1 VRLLPPLLAALVL
14 AAGARADEPQASY
27 VPAPEPSARP
37 GDAVKRFP
45 RTERER
51 LPRPPDVWSLLR
63 EVPGVVL
70 DRVNVGGSETGL
82 QSIAVA
88 GGDTGAGAVF
98 TIDGVDVTDP
108 AALGSVTVFPDLDL
122 AGDVQVRT
130 RSQDVRVRTAGVRV
144 DVAMPRPDS
153 GSRGAVHARGG
164 FDALQSD
171 HLPDALAGRPFFRN
185 RTDRLLEL
193 GAEARGSLSGGI
205 TLWAGVSRNALRQE
219 TFTEHEES
227 LSVTTFT
234 AKLRRQTNRTALS
247 LLALRNEKVHE
258 GRDTGLTTSPEAR
271 WRQSGPNH
279 LLSLEG
285 ERAFGGWS
293 ALARAS
299 YLDGGFR
306 LDGAGGPDANVLEDF
321 RGVLRGSYY
330 AFRSDRP
337 RLEATVEARGTRR
350 ALGFFH
356 QWLAGAGYRR
366 SAVHTT
372 LQWPGDQVLALE
384 RQSVFFRTFGLTGF
398 ALPYRD
404 QDGRTVHDGASLFVQ
419 DELDR
424 GRWSVSL
431 GARFDRQTGRSR
443 ASSVPAHPLFPE
455 LLPAVAFG
463 GNDARFTWTD
473 VLPRASVAHAFDG
486 WSLRASYAAYGP
498 WLGAGDAAFDNPIGR
513 EAASVTFY
521 WLDRNGDHA
530 VQPDEL
536 DRVNGRL
543 GASGMNPRD
552 PASAVSPHAIDPGYR
567 SPRTHE
573 VSGALEADG
582 PFGVRATLAGS
593 WRRHG
598 RLRWTPLRNLATAD
612 YSIRGAV
619 AGTLFGDEYSVGF
632 YAPASESKIVPGN
645 GRLLANRD
653 GYRQESGTVEL
664 TLHGQPGRRVA
675 WTAWAAWMD
684 WREYFEDRAVAVQD
698 PTPLE
703 DAPLQDAG
711 RVIVRAGGFG
721 RGDLFVQ
728 ARWNAGASVEAALW
742 RGFRGALLV
751 NARDGF
757 PIPYFQVGNSGDV
770 TGAAKNVLVAPAVD
784 SHRLPAVVL
793 LDARL
798 SRAFAVGSGTLTATA
813 DAFNLLDRATALQV
827 SRDVELP
834 VFARP
839 RELMRPRIVRLG
851 LAYSF

>member
-1 VRLLPPLLAALVL
+1 MLR
-14 AAGARADEPQASY
+14 S
-27 VPAPEPSARP
+27 P
-37 GDAVKRFP
+37 G
-45 RTERER
+45 
-51 LPRPPDVWSLLR
+51 
-63 EVPGVVL
+63 
-70 DRVNVGGSETGL
+70 
-82 QSIAVA
+82 
-88 GGDTGAGAVF
+88 
-98 TIDGVDVTDP
+98 
-108 AALGSVTVFPDLDL
+108 
-122 AGDVQVRT
+122 
-130 RSQDVRVRTAGVRV
+130 
-144 DVAMPRPDS
+144 M
-153 GSRGAVHARGG
+153 RGAAHARGAL
-164 FDALQSD
+164 DALQSD
-171 HLPDALAGRPFFRN
+171 NLPDALAGRPFFRN

-193 GAEARGSLSGGI
+193 GASASHAFPGRIVAWG
-205 TLWAGVSRNALRQE
+205 GVSRDALRQDA
-219 TFTEHEES
+219 FTEHEES

-234 AKLRRQTNRTALS
+234 AHARRETDRTVLS
-247 LLALRNEKVHE
+247 LLALRNEKVHD

-271 WRQSGPNH
+271 WRQSAPNH

-285 ERAFGGWS
+285 QRGFGGWTG
-293 ALARAS
+293 LARAS
-299 YLDGGFR
+299 YAGGGFR
-306 LDGAGGPDANVLEDF
+306 LEGEGGPDADVLEDF

-330 AFRSDRP
+330 TFRSDRP
-337 RLEATVEARGTRR
+337 RLSAAVEARGTAR

-356 QWLAGAGYRR
+356 DWMAGAGYRR

-404 QDGRTVHDGASLFVQ
+404 QDGRTVHDAAELFAQ

-424 GRWSVSL
+424 GRWSISL
-431 GARFDRQTGRSR
+431 GARLDRQTGRNR
-443 ASSVPAHPLFPE
+443 ASSVAAHPLFPD

-463 GNDARFTWTD
+463 GNEARFTWTD
-473 VLPRASVAHAFDG
+473 VLPRASVRHAFDG

-513 EAASVTFY
+513 EAASATFY

-530 VQPDEL
+530 VQADEL

-543 GASGMNPRD
+543 GTSGLDPRD
-552 PASAVSPHAIDPGYR
+552 PASALSPHAIDPGYR

-573 VSGALEADG
+573 VSGALET
-582 PFGVRATLAGS
+582 GVAFVRVNLAAS
-593 WRRHG
+593 WRRHV
-598 RLRWTPLRNLATAD
+598 RARFTPLRNLTTAD
-612 YSIRGAV
+612 YVIRGAA

-645 GRLLANRD
+645 GRLLTNRD

-664 TLHGQPGRRVA
+664 TLRGQPGARVT
-675 WTAWAAWMD
+675 WTAWGAWAD
-684 WREYFEDRAVAVQD
+684 WREYFDDRAVAEQD

-703 DAPLQDAG
+703 DAPLQDGG

-721 RGDLFVQ
+721 RGDLFVH
-728 ARWNAGASVEAALW
+728 ARWTAGATVEAALA
-742 RGFRGALLV
+742 RGFRGALV
-751 NARDGF
+751 MNARDGF

-770 TGAAKNVLVAPAVD
+770 TGAAKNVLVARAVD
-784 SHRLPAVVL
+784 TYRLPAVVL

-798 SRAFAVGSGTLTATA
+798 SRGFGVGSGTLTASA
-813 DAFNLLDRATALQV
+813 DAFNVLDRGTALQV

-851 LAYSF
+851 LAYAF